1 MNIQIEE
8 WIKWKFEV
16 SRGSMELEKYECSGI
31 SLLIV
36 VQLAIKLK
44 AFLGWALNCFNMYQV
59 KFIA

>member
-1 MNIQIEE
+1 
-8 WIKWKFEV
+8 
-16 SRGSMELEKYECSGI
+16 MELEQSECSGI

-44 AFLGWALNCFNMYQV
+44 AFLGHALNCFNMHQV

>member
-1 MNIQIEE
+1 
-8 WIKWKFEV
+8 
-16 SRGSMELEKYECSGI
+16 MELEQSKCAGI

-44 AFLGWALNCFNMYQV
+44 AFLGHALNCFNMHQV